1 MSLFENILRR
11 LLAHGVEFVVIGGYA
26 AVIHGGVDVTRDL
39 DVCALFTEENLLKL
53 QTALA
58 EIHPHH
64 RLTLHVAPL
73 ELIPGQC
80 ERWRNLYLKT
90 DEGIFDC
97 LGEVLGIGG
106 YSQVLARSEIT
117 ATSFGNFRV
126 LDIPSLIE
134 AKVAIGRPHD
144 LRTAVQLRCVL
155 DAKREPTQQ

>member
-1 MSLFENILRR
+1 MSQFEKILRR
-11 LLAHGVEFVVIGGYA
+11 LLADQVEFVVIGGYA

-39 DVCALFTEENLLKL
+39 DVCIPFTEENLLKL
-53 QTALA
+53 QAALA

-73 ELIPGQC
+73 ELLPGQC

-90 DEGIFDC
+90 DEGVIDC
-97 LGEVLGIGG
+97 LSEVLGIGD
-106 YSQVLARSEIT
+106 YARTLARSEIT

-134 AKVAIGRPHD
+134 AKIAIGRPHD

-155 DAKREPTQQ
+155 DAKLQPPQ